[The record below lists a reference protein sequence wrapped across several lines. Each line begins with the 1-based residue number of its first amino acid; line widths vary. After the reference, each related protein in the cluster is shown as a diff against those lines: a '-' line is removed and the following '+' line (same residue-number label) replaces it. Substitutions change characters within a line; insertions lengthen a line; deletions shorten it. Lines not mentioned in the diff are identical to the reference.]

1 MKINEIINE
10 TEEHINLYW
19 LLKNINIKEYYN
31 RFNRLRELSKVST
44 NPLIKSDL
52 ISLYS
57 FVDDLLRNSDWQYV
71 EKDSDYDKIY
81 DGLLTLLNDIKLT
94 LGQK

>member
-31 RFNRLRELSKVST
+31 RFNRLRELSNVST